1 MTVLKS
7 LRNRGRTGLRSCL
20 VRRRIEGMRLAAG
33 EALVRPQI
41 DLGVV
46 IDAAM
51 LGFCFVIAD
60 TRGGGR

>member
-1 MTVLKS
+1 
-7 LRNRGRTGLRSCL
+7 
-20 VRRRIEGMRLAAG
+20 MRLAAD

-46 IDAAM
+46 IGAAVV
-51 LGFCFVIAD
+51 GFYFVIAD